1 MVLSQ
6 RSLRIVTFL
15 VIFFLACFAT
25 SQETE
30 NKRAVAEHQFMQ
42 DKGRALQG
50 LKRLMWLHNAM
61 GSVHTARARDASHS
75 NSLWDS
81 QKSQDLPDLYDS
93 TSKDES
99 PNLVKQLLLELTE
112 KEQAFPVLKK
122 TDLRQYLKN
131 PKGSW
136 SLQDLFDLFQREDW
150 MAQLR
155 LEYER
160 LKPLFQDQPR
170 LATIKSHVTFNNLCE
185 MN

>member
-6 RSLRIVTFL
+6 RSLQIVPFL
-15 VIFFLACFAT
+15 VIFFFACFAT

-30 NKRAVAEHQFMQ
+30 NKRAISEHQFMQ

-50 LKRLMWLHNAM
+50 LKRLMWLHNVM

-93 TSKDES
+93 TIKDEM

-122 TDLRQYLKN
+122 ADLRQYLKN

-136 SLQDLFDLFQREDW
+136 SPQDLSDPFQVKDHGRKRNPAAETELF
-150 MAQLR
+150 
-155 LEYER
+155 
-160 LKPLFQDQPR
+160 PLD
-170 LATIKSHVTFNNLCE
+170 
-185 MN
+185 